1 MIYAVGADENTP
13 VKKIPNKAGKGYTLM
28 QDPLDIKPGVNV
40 NGGGKTTPTSKAPSS
55 GGGGGGTAVAPQT
68 ESFDMSAYLAAL
80 QAQKQARADDAYR
93 RNMDRISSAY
103 GSAAG
108 NLRSNYDSTVG
119 RLNAARDSSL
129 NDVNT
134 DAEKSLREAYINN
147 MLTKKNLNQRLSAMG
162 YNGGATESTMAS
174 LENQY
179 GNSRTG
185 INETRNKNINDLN
198 MRYGDNLASALQ
210 SYNDALSRLDMEK
223 MQLEMQAE
231 QARQAAEE
239 SYSSSFAG
247 LLGGDSSYI
256 SALQSALAN
265 QANYQYDPTKATN
278 NFVAGN
284 AQQAASAADT
294 ANMAKYYA
302 QAQLEATN
310 GKNVNQIKND
320 LFNAVSRG
328 DLSIDSLYQ
337 ILQKLGAA

>member
-1 MIYAVGADENTP
+1 
-13 VKKIPNKAGKGYTLM
+13 
-28 QDPLDIKPGVNV
+28 
-40 NGGGKTTPTSKAPSS
+40 
-55 GGGGGGTAVAPQT
+55 
-68 ESFDMSAYLAAL
+68 
-80 QAQKQARADDAYR
+80 
-93 RNMDRISSAY
+93 
-103 GSAAG
+103 
-108 NLRSNYDSTVG
+108 
-119 RLNAARDSSL
+119 
-129 NDVNT
+129 
-134 DAEKSLREAYINN
+134 
-147 MLTKKNLNQRLSAMG
+147 
-162 YNGGATESTMAS
+162 
-174 LENQY
+174 
-179 GNSRTG
+179 
-185 INETRNKNINDLN
+185 

-231 QARQAAEE
+231 SARQAAEE
-239 SYSSSFAG
+239 SYSSNFAG

-284 AQQAASAADT
+284 AQQAASAAET